1 MRPKTLEIGIGR
13 HCRLEQGARRYASGI
28 FAKLLLE
35 HVACCPAAERF
46 AHGSVVTRVL
56 ARRETYED
64 VMRADVWPLERAVR
78 G

>member
-1 MRPKTLEIGIGR
+1 MCCCWGKWPFLPFTTLHSSGMARERYTTLAIKTTQPRP
-13 HCRLEQGARRYASGI
+13 AV
-28 FAKLLLE
+28 
-35 HVACCPAAERF
+35 VAVYGGE
-46 AHGSVVTRVL
+46 TRVL